1 MTFETTEKSYY
12 DGQPIELYHFDG
24 TLEDWYI
31 TTAPDTITSGGQD
44 YEPVAGLKRSALKVG
59 TQEEDQLALDI
70 EIPFDHPIATSYAY
84 RTAPPTLELNLY
96 RAHRN
101 DPNDTILMW
110 KGRVLS
116 FSVTGR
122 ICKLRVPAIFS
133 YLMEGTAPAP
143 RYQAP
148 CNHVLYDSRCG
159 VNPAGFQHVAT
170 VAAIVDNIVTLDGLG
185 VLSGADLPA
194 GEMIWA
200 TGGENRMI
208 ISATGLDVTVSFP
221 FANLSVG
228 DTVTIRRGC
237 DHSFATCKSVFSN
250 GANFGG
256 CPLVPDRNP
265 FTSKP

>member
-1 MTFETTEKSYY
+1 MTYDATEKSLY
-12 DGQPIELYHFDG
+12 DAQPIELYHFDG

-44 YEPVAGLKRSALKVG
+44 YTPVAALKRSSVKVSN
-59 TQEEDQLALDI
+59 QEEDQLAIDI

-84 RTAPPTLELNLY
+84 RTAPPSLIVNIY

-101 DPNDTILMW
+101 DPNDTLLLW

-133 YLMEGTAPAP
+133 YLLQGVAPAP

-148 CNHVLYDSRCG
+148 CNHMLYDARCG

-170 VAAIVDNIVTLDGLG
+170 VGAIVDNIVTLDGLG
-185 VLSGADLPA
+185 VLSAGELPG

-200 TGGENRMI
+200 TGGENRMM
-208 ISATGLDVTVSFP
+208 ISASGLDVTVAYP
-221 FANLSVG
+221 FANLAVG
-228 DTVTIRRGC
+228 QNVTIRRGC
-237 DHSFATCKSVFSN
+237 DHSFTECKAVFSN

-256 CPLVPDRNP
+256 CPLVPGRNP